1 MIFGFGIHL
10 ESFASHVLHPFSIQS
25 ESNQST
31 KQEHIDSVISTTYMV
46 LMMKHSSRLVTLGVL
61 LCLMYAAEP
70 LFGPDADSLS
80 SALEARYNAARQG
93 DDGNDANNSSS
104 NSTQQNDT
112 TSDNDTGDDS
122 SSELD
127 SDGDGFNDTHEIEC
141 GSSANDNNSIPSH
154 FDFDLDTIC
163 DALDDDDDGDGAS
176 DEEELICGSDP
187 LNTSFTPLSTDFDG
201 DGQCAGRDVDSDGDG
216 WTDEWEVACGTDPLD
231 EDFRPLD
238 KDGDGVCS
246 LYDSQEVL
254 QQTSSGRSRRVSA
267 PAFNDAGPTLLNR
280 MISIAFHPMTGILV
294 LVLLF
299 TSSQWGPMITRAR
312 DRKF

>member
-1 MIFGFGIHL
+1 
-10 ESFASHVLHPFSIQS
+10 
-25 ESNQST
+25 
-31 KQEHIDSVISTTYMV
+31 MV

-70 LFGPDADSLS
+70 LFGPDVNSLS
-80 SALEARYNAARQG
+80 SALKPRHTVARQG
-93 DDGNDANNSSS
+93 DDGIIANNSSS
-104 NSTQQNDT
+104 NSTQQNDSA
-112 TSDNDTGDDS
+112 SDIDTGDDS
-122 SSELD
+122 TTEID

-141 GSSANDNNSIPSH
+141 GSSANDNSSIPSN
-154 FDFDLDTIC
+154 FDFDLDSIC

-187 LNTSFTPLSTDFDG
+187 LNTSFTPSSTDFDG

-246 LYDSQEVL
+246 LYDSQEVV

-267 PAFNDAGPTLLNR
+267 PAFNAAGPTLLNR
-280 MISIAFHPMTGILV
+280 KISIAYHPKTGILV

-299 TSSQWGPMITRAR
+299 SSSICGPMSTRAR